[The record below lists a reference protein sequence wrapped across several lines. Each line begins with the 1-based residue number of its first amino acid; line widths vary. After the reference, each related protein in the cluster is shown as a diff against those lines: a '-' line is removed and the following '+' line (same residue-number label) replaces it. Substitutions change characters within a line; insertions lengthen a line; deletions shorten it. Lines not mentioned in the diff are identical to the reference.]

1 MGSDYLEHNWTILE
15 VRINSAAWFVLWK
28 TEVKAPDTM
37 DVEPC

>member
-1 MGSDYLEHNWTILE
+1 MSSDYLEHNRTTLA
-15 VRINSAAWFVLWK
+15 VRINSAACFVLWK